1 MAWEYVSITRTPPI
15 ALVHF
20 DRKANLNAFNQQLID
35 ELTEAALSFYDDLDV
50 HYVVLAGS
58 DKAFSAGADLK
69 AGLFADMEADSDPVR
84 QDLII
89 RRRFQSGGR
98 LCKAW
103 EEMPQ
108 INIAAMERMSIGGG
122 VALALACDW
131 RVMGRGAFL
140 YVPEVRLGL
149 NLQWGTIPRL
159 VTLVG
164 PAKTKRITLMCE
176 RIDAATSL
184 DWGLVDELADD
195 GKTVAAAMEMA
206 RKTSE
211 MPATA
216 VRLMKEAINATA
228 NALHRASSFADADQ
242 SQLTGGFA
250 SSKAARKTALKT

>member
-1 MAWEYVSITRTPPI
+1 MAWEYVTIERTGPL
-15 ALVHF
+15 ALVRF

-35 ELTEAALSFYDDLDV
+35 ELTEAALSFHDDIDI
-50 HYVVLAGS
+50 HYVVLAGT
-58 DKAFSAGADLK
+58 DAVFSAGADLK
-69 AGLFADMEADSDPVR
+69 AGLFSAGGADSDPGR
-84 QDLII
+84 TDLIT
-89 RRRFQSGGR
+89 RRNFQSGGR

-108 INIAAMERMSIGGG
+108 ITIAAMERMSIGGG

-159 VTLVG
+159 ITLVG

-184 DWGLVDELADD
+184 DWGLIDEIADD
-195 GKTVAAAMEMA
+195 GKTVEVAMEMA

-211 MPATA
+211 MPATT

-228 NALHRASSFADADQ
+228 NVLHRATSFADADQ

-250 SSKAARKTALKT
+250 ASKTARKGALKK